1 MSPLRGWRIAG
12 QHQFLNGQVN
22 YVAAVIY
29 GINSATLPE
38 KRNFKKRKR
47 GTNIGPSLAIF
58 GVVFGCR
65 PDQGRN
71 ACRNSANVFIVSQR
85 SKLAPWARVVSAS
98 GLKTHIRSGDVRGG
112 ANRSTTLARQRT
124 RTHPRGNTAK
134 ARKRKGDRII
144 STNRQDFRFCYAIFG
159 ARSDLRRGDQGSRLG
174 RLSAGLRLSSKLLP
188 RL

>member
-71 ACRNSANVFIVSQR
+71 ACRNSANAFIVSQR
-85 SKLAPWARVVSAS
+85 LHYQRPFYLRPKFRQLQRLLGPACTKSATSKPAFWVKQQENPKVL
-98 GLKTHIRSGDVRGG
+98 IE
-112 ANRSTTLARQRT
+112 
-124 RTHPRGNTAK
+124 
-134 ARKRKGDRII
+134 
-144 STNRQDFRFCYAIFG
+144 
-159 ARSDLRRGDQGSRLG
+159 
-174 RLSAGLRLSSKLLP
+174 
-188 RL
+188 